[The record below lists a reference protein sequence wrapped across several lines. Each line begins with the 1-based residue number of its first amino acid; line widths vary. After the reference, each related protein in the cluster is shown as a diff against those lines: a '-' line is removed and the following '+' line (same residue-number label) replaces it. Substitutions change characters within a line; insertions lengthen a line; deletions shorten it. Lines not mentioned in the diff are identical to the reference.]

1 MLELIFKNSKSNYH
15 IENENPSIN
24 VIFNV
29 FYDDIK
35 ILFLLIIVLK
45 LVLFYN

>member
-35 ILFLLIIVLK
+35 DFIFINNCTKTSTIL
-45 LVLFYN
+45 